1 MAQSVFP
8 ISSASTQPP
17 LHPTSIPTNV
27 TLRNTYTTSQSGL
40 TYPAGITQVF
50 AVLVGGGGSGGN
62 GGGQGGTYGSGGGGG
77 GGAVSMAWIP
87 APATITIGS
96 SNGYSKI
103 ANFLSHPGGTGQTQ
117 DYYGQEFASGPGFFG
132 AGAGGGST
140 YNPVFPGTNP
150 FIGGGSAMLVRG
162 SGNSIEVKVSAFQPG
177 VHSGKGGNYDAV
189 GMAGSII
196 GGGGGGGSSSGNGAA
211 GGAGYFSGGNG
222 ATSGVARG
230 GGGGSGYL
238 AAGSNASGTV
248 GGTGGSGGGGGGGG
262 GVQDG
267 TLGGSGGSG
276 GTGCCLIYY

>member
-8 ISSASTQPP
+8 ISSDSTQPP
-17 LHPTSIPTNV
+17 LHPTSIPTGL

-50 AVLVGGGGSGGN
+50 AVLIGGGGAGGAGGGSGG
-62 GGGQGGTYGSGGGGG
+62 TSGSGGGGG

-103 ANFLSHPGGTGQTQ
+103 ANFISHPGGAGMAQ

-132 AGAGGGST
+132 AGAGGGGA

-150 FIGGGSAMLVRG
+150 FIGGGSAMLHTG
-162 SGNSIEVKVSAFQPG
+162 SGNSIQVNVAAFQPG

-189 GMAGSII
+189 GMAGFLI
-196 GGGGGGGSSSGNGAA
+196 GGGGGGGNASANGQVGGSGLFA
-211 GGAGYFSGGNG
+211 GGNG

-238 AAGSNASGTV
+238 AAGSNGTAGAGH

-262 GVQDG
+262 GSNSG
-267 TLGGSGGSG
+267 GRNGSGGAG
-276 GTGCCLIYY
+276 GTGC

>member
-17 LHPTSIPTNV
+17 LHPTSIPYGL

-40 TYPAGITQVF
+40 TYSAEITKIFV
-50 AVLVGGGGSGGN
+50 VLIGGGGSGGN
-62 GGGQGGTYGSGGGGG
+62 GGGIGGTYGSGGGGG
-77 GGAVSMAWIP
+77 GGAVSMAWISP
-87 APATITIGS
+87 PTSITIGS

-103 ANFLSHPGGTGQTQ
+103 GNFISQPGGTGQTQ
-117 DYYGQEFASGPGFFG
+117 DYYGQEFTSGPGFFG
-132 AGAGGGST
+132 AGAGGGSA

-150 FIGGGSAMLVRG
+150 FVGGGSAMLVTG
-162 SGNSIEVKVSAFQPG
+162 SGNSIKVNPTAFQPG

-189 GMAGSII
+189 GGAGFLI
-196 GGGGGGGSSSGNGAA
+196 GGGGGGGSSSANGQV
-211 GGAGYFSGGNG
+211 GGSGLFAGGNG

-238 AAGSNASGTV
+238 AAGSNASGTT
-248 GGTGGSGGGGGGGG
+248 GGVGGSGGGGGGGG

-267 TLGGSGGSG
+267 TLGGTGGAG
-276 GTGCCLIYY
+276 GGGCCLVYY